1 MSALLLQ
8 LMNGLSYG
16 FLLFIITSG
25 ITIVFGIL
33 GVLNLAHGSM
43 YVLGSYVGYSLIMKA
58 GLPFWVALMAV
69 PLIIA
74 IIGLV
79 LEMVMLRPTYKLGHL
94 SQVLLTFGL
103 AYIFHDVFSM
113 LWGKNILV
121 VNPPESLNMSVG
133 ILGNAIP
140 AYRVAL
146 IGIGIAMAI
155 FLWYTQEKTKW
166 GAVIRAGL
174 SDKEMVGGLGVNIQF
189 VFTCVFFLGSLMAGL
204 GGVLG
209 SPILGVFPGMEF
221 QILIL
226 SLVVLVVGGLGSVTG
241 TFFAS
246 LLVGFVETFSRYFV
260 PELSLIIT
268 FALMA
273 LVLVIRP
280 QGLTGRRVV

>member
-33 GVLNLAHGSM
+33 GVLNLAHGSL
-43 YVLGSYVGYSLIMKA
+43 YLLGSYVGYSLIMKA

-69 PLIIA
+69 PILIA
-74 IIGLV
+74 VIGLV
-79 LEMVMLRPTYKLGHL
+79 LEIVLLRPTYKLGHL
-94 SQVLLTFGL
+94 SQVLLTFGM

-121 VNPPESLNMSVG
+121 VNPPEALNMS
-133 ILGNAIP
+133 IEIAGNTIP
-140 AYRVAL
+140 AYRLAL
-146 IGIGIAMAI
+146 IVIGILMALL
-155 FLWYTQEKTKW
+155 LWYTQEKTKW

-174 SDKEMVGGLGVNIQF
+174 SDKEMVGGLGVNINL
-189 VFTCVFFLGSLMAGL
+189 VFTCVFFMGSLMAGF

-241 TFFAS
+241 TFIAS
-246 LLVGFVETFSRYFV
+246 LLVGFVETFSRYLV

-273 LVLVIRP
+273 IVLVVRP
-280 QGLTGRRVV
+280 QGLVGRRV